1 MGQNTIEA
9 TDTTMSELISDQTP
23 VLVDFWAEWCGPC
36 KMIAPILEEVA
47 AEYPDKIKI
56 AKLNVDENQQSAMSH
71 EVMSI
76 PTMIVFKGGEEQ
88 RRIVGARSKSQLVSE
103 LAEFLG

>member
-1 MGQNTIEA
+1 
-9 TDTTMSELISDQTP
+9 
-23 VLVDFWAEWCGPC
+23 
-36 KMIAPILEEVA
+36 
-47 AEYPDKIKI
+47 
-56 AKLNVDENQQSAMSH
+56 AMSH